1 MSLLEYVKVGGIKT
15 ARLSRQGLVR
25 AIATEIETRPS
36 QTPPKLLFDVNG
48 HALAL
53 AIMNRSYRDDMNKA
67 DIIHA
72 DGEPLVIASRLLT
85 SSPIPERSATTD
97 LFHDVARSAHANG
110 VKFFLLGATEE
121 VNRACADK
129 MQQMYPSLEIVGR
142 RNGYFSRDEE
152 GKVCEEINA
161 SGANVIWVGLGKPLE
176 QAFCVRNRDRLNAA
190 WLVTCGGCF
199 NYVTG
204 AYARAPEWM
213 QKAGLEWV
221 HRLLTEPRKLG
232 WRYLTTTPLALIL
245 LFARTSS
252 KV

>member
-1 MSLLEYVKVGGIKT
+1 MSLLEYVKVGGMKT
-15 ARLSRQGLVR
+15 ACLSRQGLVR
-25 AIATEIETRPS
+25 AIATEIETHKDH
-36 QTPPKLLFDVNG
+36 TPPKLLFDANG

-53 AIMNRSYRDDMNKA
+53 AIMDRSYLDDMNKA

-72 DGEPLVIASRLLT
+72 DGQPLVIASRLLT
-85 SSPIPERSATTD
+85 KSPIPERSATTD
-97 LFHDVARSAHANG
+97 LFHDVARTAAADG
-110 VKFFLLGATEE
+110 VKFFLLGGTEE
-121 VNRACADK
+121 VNKACAEK
-129 MQQMYPSLEIVGR
+129 MQQMYPSLDIAGR
-142 RNGYFSRDEE
+142 RNGYFSPDDEA
-152 GKVCEEINA
+152 KVCQEINA

-190 WLVTCGGCF
+190 WLITCGGCF

-204 AYARAPEWM
+204 AYARAPDWM

>member
-15 ARLSRQGLVR
+15 ACLSRQGLVR
-25 AIATEIETRPS
+25 AIATEIETHESRTS
-36 QTPPKLLFDVNG
+36 PKLLFDANG

-53 AIMNRSYRDDMNKA
+53 AMMDRSYLEDMNKA

-72 DGEPLVIASRLLT
+72 DGQPLVIASRLLT

-97 LFHDVARSAHANG
+97 LFHDVARSAPADG
-110 VKFFLLGATEE
+110 VRFFLLGGTEE
-121 VNRACADK
+121 VNKACADK
-129 MQQMYPSLEIVGR
+129 MQQMYPSLDIAGR
-142 RNGYFSRDEE
+142 RHGYFTRDDEAE
-152 GKVCEEINA
+152 ICEEINR
-161 SGANVIWVGLGKPLE
+161 SGANVIWVGLGKPIE

-190 WLVTCGGCF
+190 WLITCGGCF

-204 AYARAPEWM
+204 AYARAPDWM

-245 LFARTSS
+245 LCARTSS

>member
-15 ARLSRQGLVR
+15 ARVSRQGLVR
-25 AIATEIETRPS
+25 AIATEIETHES
-36 QTPPKLLFDVNG
+36 KAPPKLLFDVNG
-48 HALAL
+48 HGLAL
-53 AIMNRSYRDDMNKA
+53 AIMDRAYLDDMNKA

-72 DGEPLVIASRLLT
+72 DGQPLVIASRLLT
-85 SSPIPERSATTD
+85 KSPIPERSATTD
-97 LFHDVARSAHANG
+97 LFHDVARSAPTDG
-110 VKFFLLGATEE
+110 VKFFLLGGSEE
-121 VNRACADK
+121 VNQACAEK
-129 MQQMYPSLEIVGR
+129 MQQMYPSLDIAGR
-142 RNGYFSRDEE
+142 RHGYFSREDEE
-152 GKVCEEINA
+152 AVCDEINR
-161 SGANVIWVGLGKPLE
+161 SGANVVWVGLGKPLE

-190 WLVTCGGCF
+190 WLITCGGCF

-204 AYARAPEWM
+204 AYARAPDWM

>member
-15 ARLSRQGLVR
+15 ACLSRQGLVR
-25 AIATEIETRPS
+25 AIATEIETHKS
-36 QTPPKLLFDVNG
+36 QTLPKLLFDANG

-53 AIMNRSYRDDMNKA
+53 AIMDRSYLEDMNKA

-72 DGEPLVIASRLLT
+72 DGQPLVIASRLLT
-85 SSPIPERSATTD
+85 KSPIPERSATTD
-97 LFHDVARSAHANG
+97 LFHDVARSAAADG
-110 VKFFLLGATEE
+110 VKFFLLGGTEE
-121 VNRACADK
+121 VNKACAEK
-129 MQQMYPSLEIVGR
+129 MQQMYPSLDIAGR
-142 RNGYFSRDEE
+142 RNGYFTPDDEA
-152 GKVCEEINA
+152 KVCHEINE
-161 SGANVIWVGLGKPLE
+161 SGTNVIWVGLGKPLE

-190 WLVTCGGCF
+190 WLITCGGCF

-221 HRLLTEPRKLG
+221 HRLLPEPRKLG
-232 WRYLTTTPLALIL
+232 WRYFTTTPLALIL

>member
-1 MSLLEYVKVGGIKT
+1 MSLLEYVTVGGIKT
-15 ARLSRQGLVR
+15 ARLSRQGLVQ
-25 AIATEIETRPS
+25 AIASEIRTRPEGS
-36 QTPPKLLFDVNG
+36 PPKLLFDANG

-53 AIMNRSYRDDMNKA
+53 AIANRSYLDDMKKA

-85 SSPIPERSATTD
+85 RSPIPERSATTD
-97 LFHDVARSAHANG
+97 LFHDVARSAHGDG
-110 VKFFLLGATEE
+110 VKFYLLGGSEE
-121 VNRACADK
+121 INRECAAK
-129 MQQMYPSLEIVGR
+129 MQQLYPSLEIAGR
-142 RNGYFSRDEE
+142 RDGYFSVDDEAA
-152 GKVCEEINA
+152 VCDEINA
-161 SGANVIWVGLGKPLE
+161 SGANVVWVGLGKPKE
-176 QAFCVRNRDRLNAA
+176 QAFCVRNKHRLNAA

-232 WRYLTTTPLALIL
+232 WRYLTTTPVALFL
-245 LFARTSS
+245 LCARTSS

>member
-1 MSLLEYVKVGGIKT
+1 MSLLEYVKVGGMKT
-15 ARLSRQGLVR
+15 ACLSRQGLVR
-25 AIATEIETRPS
+25 AIATEIETHKG
-36 QTPPKLLFDVNG
+36 QTPPKLLFDANG

-53 AIMNRSYRDDMNKA
+53 AIMDRSYLEDMNKA

-72 DGEPLVIASRLLT
+72 DGQPLVIASRLLT
-85 SSPIPERSATTD
+85 KTPIPERSATTD
-97 LFHDVARSAHANG
+97 LFHDVARSAAADG
-110 VKFFLLGATEE
+110 VKFFLLGGTEE
-121 VNRACADK
+121 VNKACAEK
-129 MQQMYPSLEIVGR
+129 MQQMYPSLDIAGR
-142 RNGYFSRDEE
+142 RNGYFAPDDEA
-152 GKVCEEINA
+152 KVCQEINE

-190 WLVTCGGCF
+190 WLITCGGCF

-232 WRYLTTTPLALIL
+232 WRYFTTTPLALIL

>member
-1 MSLLEYVKVGGIKT
+1 MSLLEHVKVGGIKT

-25 AIATEIETRPS
+25 AIATEIETRTS
-36 QTPPKLLFDVNG
+36 QSPPKLLFDVNG

-53 AIMNRSYRDDMNKA
+53 AIMNRSYLDDMNRA

-85 SSPIPERSATTD
+85 NSPIPERSATTD
-97 LFHDVARSAHANG
+97 LFHDVARAAHANG

-142 RNGYFSRDEE
+142 RNGYFTRDDEAE
-152 GKVCEEINA
+152 VCNEINA
-161 SGANVIWVGLGKPLE
+161 SGANVVWVGLGKPLE

-190 WLVTCGGCF
+190 WLITCGGCF

>member
-1 MSLLEYVKVGGIKT
+1 MSLLEYVTVGGIKT
-15 ARLSRQGLVR
+15 ARLSRQGLVQ
-25 AIATEIETRPS
+25 AIASEIRTRADRA
-36 QTPPKLLFDVNG
+36 PPKLLFDANG
-48 HALAL
+48 HALAM
-53 AIMNRSYRDDMNKA
+53 AIMNRSYLEDMKRA

-85 SSPIPERSATTD
+85 RSPIPERSATTD
-97 LFHDVARSAHANG
+97 LFHDVARTAHADG
-110 VKFFLLGATEE
+110 VKFYLLGGSEE
-121 VNRACADK
+121 VNRECAIK
-129 MQQMYPSLEIVGR
+129 MQQLYPSLEIVGR
-142 RNGYFSRDEE
+142 RDGYFSVGDEAT
-152 GKVCEEINA
+152 VCDEINA
-161 SGANVIWVGLGKPLE
+161 SGANVVWVGLGKPKE

-221 HRLLTEPRKLG
+221 HRLITEPRKLG
-232 WRYLTTTPLALIL
+232 WRYLTTTPVALFL
-245 LFARTSS
+245 LFSRTSS

>member
-1 MSLLEYVKVGGIKT
+1 MSTLEHVKVGGIKT

-25 AIATEIETRPS
+25 VIATEIETHKTQS
-36 QTPPKLLFDVNG
+36 PPKLLFDVNG

-53 AIMNRSYRDDMNKA
+53 AIMDRSYRDDMNKA

-72 DGEPLVIASRLLT
+72 DGQPLVVASRLLT
-85 SSPIPERSATTD
+85 NSPIPERSATTD
-97 LFHDVARSAHANG
+97 LFHDVARSAPADG
-110 VKFFLLGATEE
+110 VRFFLLGGSED
-121 VNRACADK
+121 VNKACAEK
-129 MQQMYPSLEIVGR
+129 MQQMYPSLDIAGR
-142 RNGYFSRDEE
+142 RNGYFSPEDEA
-152 GKVCEEINA
+152 KVCQEINA

-176 QAFCVRNRDRLNAA
+176 QAFCVRNRHRLNAA
-190 WLVTCGGCF
+190 WLITCGGCF